1 MDNLLPQAIE
11 NKIYLI
17 RNMEVMLDSDLAEIY
32 GVETRIINQAVQ
44 RNPEKFPD
52 DLMFEISLVEFENLR
67 SQNVTS
73 SWGGRRY
80 SPKVFTE
87 QGVYM
92 LATVLKSQKAI
103 GVTLAIMRTFTKIR
117 RYAIS
122 HNELVSQIQ
131 ELRQELVQSKVWT
144 KDRLSAVADTII
156 ILEESLG
163 ELQDVVL
170 DIKSAEAVETIGFLR
185 DKNKV

>member
-1 MDNLLPQAIE
+1 MDHLLPQAIE

-17 RNMEVMLDSDLAEIY
+17 RNIEVMLDSDLAEIY
-32 GVETRIINQAVQ
+32 GVETRIINQAVL

-117 RYAIS
+117 RYAIN
-122 HNELVSQIQ
+122 HNELVGQIQ
-131 ELRQELVQSKVWT
+131 ELRQELAHSKAWT

-163 ELQDVVL
+163 ELQEVVL
-170 DIKSAEAVETIGFLR
+170 DIKSAEEVEKIGFLR
-185 DKNKV
+185 EKNKK